1 MEPRP
6 DFDLTDPDCFV
17 NSQPYELLRWMRQHA
32 PLERITDRQGNAYWA
47 VTKYSD
53 MLRIY
58 RDPLTFSS
66 EGPIVMSI
74 PTDPGGVGQSMI
86 VSDPPRHRQLRGLA
100 KWSFTPR
107 AVARWEEL
115 VRSTVRTLIAQAA
128 EGGECDFV
136 IDIATRLVVGV
147 FFVILGVPEADRE
160 RLAHLEDM
168 ITRLTDPE
176 YQLGPVQGASPE
188 QMARETALHANR
200 EMASYYTKLVEER
213 RRRGH
218 EDDLIDLFAFGA
230 IEGVALTRGEIL
242 QNLSLL
248 TAGGLE
254 TTINASGTGLYALLQ
269 NPDQLD
275 RLRNDPAMVRPAIEE
290 ILRYV
295 TPTFHFLRTV
305 ARDTEMRGQQLR
317 KGDLMALFLASA
329 NRDEEIFDQPER
341 FDIGRTPNDHLA
353 FGYGE
358 HFCLGANL
366 ARMEL
371 RVLMQELL
379 PYLGRIE
386 LAGPVSRTRSVVVPG
401 IKHLP
406 IRFKPADRSARRA
419 A

>member
-1 MEPRP
+1 
-6 DFDLTDPDCFV
+6 
-17 NSQPYELLRWMRQHA
+17 
-32 PLERITDRQGNAYWA
+32 
-47 VTKYSD
+47 
-53 MLRIY
+53 
-58 RDPLTFSS
+58 
-66 EGPIVMSI
+66 
-74 PTDPGGVGQSMI
+74 
-86 VSDPPRHRQLRGLA
+86 
-100 KWSFTPR
+100 
-107 AVARWEEL
+107 
-115 VRSTVRTLIAQAA
+115 
-128 EGGECDFV
+128 
-136 IDIATRLVVGV
+136 
-147 FFVILGVPEADRE
+147 
-160 RLAHLEDM
+160 
-168 ITRLTDPE
+168 
-176 YQLGPVQGASPE
+176 
-188 QMARETALHANR
+188 
-200 EMASYYTKLVEER
+200 
-213 RRRGH
+213 
-218 EDDLIDLFAFGA
+218 
-230 IEGVALTRGEIL
+230 
-242 QNLSLL
+242 
-248 TAGGLE
+248 
-254 TTINASGTGLYALLQ
+254 
-269 NPDQLD
+269 
-275 RLRNDPAMVRPAIEE
+275 MVRPAVEE

-371 RVLMQELL
+371 RVMMQELL